1 MIRINLRTILKH
13 DTSAIFIL
21 RVIFICITLWSPI
34 AKPSARRMIRS
45 ITKWSITQSVSEKQE
60 NYPVTKKTRSII
72 RSTDYAL
79 RKHLSYPTV
88 KIYATGLITYHQP
101 SGLGTCSCNRIKFIC
116 QCNSQGLLNMC
127 PCICIYGATNHTCW

>member
-34 AKPSARRMIRS
+34 AKPSARRMIRN

-88 KIYATGLITYHQP
+88 KGSDICHWPNNIP
-101 SGLGTCSCNRIKFIC
+101 SAIWFGYMQL
-116 QCNSQGLLNMC
+116 Q
-127 PCICIYGATNHTCW
+127 